1 MSGLAEGKWFVPRTS
16 RTVPP
21 YRKGFAP
28 VTREGYRCFGVFTIA
43 LVGSLLAGFAVPLLM
58 PDDPAIGIGVGIVI
72 IIAGVDLFGA
82 AGAIIAQGVEHGPR
96 LFDRASL
103 SGSHR
108 LNV

>member
-72 IIAGVDLFGA
+72 IIAGVGGA
-82 AGAIIAQGVEHGPR
+82 MAW
-96 LFDRASL
+96 LFDKVRKHTDHTTTLDEVRSRRKA
-103 SGSHR
+103 GS
-108 LNV
+108 V